1 MATNNISKGELF
13 RRYQLQKSL
22 EYEEEDQNEEQLEFN
37 DQLESGKDG
46 HGEQAFACEEEEAAK
61 TSTCSNEASTKKRK
75 KMQKQAVSKKVKK
88 FAWTD
93 DKVED
98 LLKYI
103 NDYKTN
109 CDFKGIDFEADLATL
124 YAAVRKCNSSASVI
138 KTPRSIRKFFFH
150 SDSGKIP
157 LNRLSHHCS
166 VRPGFRQILPRRQAC
181 LGAFRS
187 RATAISYW
195 LAI

>member
-75 KMQKQAVSKKVKK
+75 KMQMLCSPRFSPNSSSAAGLSRSVSKSGHGNIILVS
-88 FAWTD
+88 
-93 DKVED
+93 D
-98 LLKYI
+98 LKANHLK
-103 NDYKTN
+103 TTF
-109 CDFKGIDFEADLATL
+109 FK
-124 YAAVRKCNSSASVI
+124 N
-138 KTPRSIRKFFFH
+138 
-150 SDSGKIP
+150 
-157 LNRLSHHCS
+157 
-166 VRPGFRQILPRRQAC
+166 QIC
-181 LGAFRS
+181 
-187 RATAISYW
+187 
-195 LAI
+195 

>member
-1 MATNNISKGELF
+1 MTTNNIFKGELF

-46 HGEQAFACEEEEAAK
+46 DGEQAFACEEEEAAK
-61 TSTCSNEASTKKRK
+61 TSTCSNEASTKKRR

-109 CDFKGIDFEADLATL
+109 PQ
-124 YAAVRKCNSSASVI
+124 AVHAKMHRRKSGLGTNRVRQGDSV
-138 KTPRSIRKFFFH
+138 
-150 SDSGKIP
+150 
-157 LNRLSHHCS
+157 
-166 VRPGFRQILPRRQAC
+166 
-181 LGAFRS
+181 
-187 RATAISYW
+187 
-195 LAI
+195 

>member
-46 HGEQAFACEEEEAAK
+46 HGEQAFACEEQEAAK
-61 TSTCSNEASTKKRK
+61 TSTC
-75 KMQKQAVSKKVKK
+75 
-88 FAWTD
+88 
-93 DKVED
+93 
-98 LLKYI
+98 
-103 NDYKTN
+103 
-109 CDFKGIDFEADLATL
+109 
-124 YAAVRKCNSSASVI
+124 
-138 KTPRSIRKFFFH
+138 
-150 SDSGKIP
+150 
-157 LNRLSHHCS
+157 
-166 VRPGFRQILPRRQAC
+166 C